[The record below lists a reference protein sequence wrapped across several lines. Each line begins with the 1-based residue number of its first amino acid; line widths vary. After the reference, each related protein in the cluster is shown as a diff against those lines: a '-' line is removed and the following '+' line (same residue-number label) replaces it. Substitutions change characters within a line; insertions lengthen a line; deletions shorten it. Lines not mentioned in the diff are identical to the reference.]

1 MNIKVQTFYDT
12 LIRKSLNL
20 TYTSLWL
27 VYFIA
32 PVIASI
38 AVHLTGILPYKRFW
52 QDFVMKERQGLR
64 NHLWYPLIT
73 LLKSWLKSCDI
84 CYLLPE
90 SEVIIRRSQT
100 EGLMYC
106 PSVWDFPVMIER
118 TRLKSCLLYG
128 FFIATKMKKKNKE
141 LYFTGNYILAC
152 SSSGTGIT

>member
-1 MNIKVQTFYDT
+1 MNIKVQTFYET

-27 VYFIA
+27 EYFIA

-38 AVHLTGILPYKRFW
+38 AVHLTGILPYKKFW
-52 QDFVMKERQGLR
+52 QEFVMKERQGLR
-64 NHLWYPLIT
+64 YHLWYTLIT

-90 SEVIIRRSQT
+90 SEVIIGRSQT

-118 TRLKSCLLYG
+118 TRLKSCLFYG
-128 FFIATKMKKKNKE
+128 FFIATKMKTKTKTKNCIAPKIAFW
-141 LYFTGNYILAC
+141 LVLPPAPG
-152 SSSGTGIT
+152 